1 MKSGIKIVTQEYK
14 CTHTHIFLI
23 SDYRVNEQKIHSIT
37 AAIFIHHPCGFSR
50 LWTSFADIT
59 SSMASPLK
67 KKIKNLKKKLRNVS

>member
-1 MKSGIKIVTQEYK
+1 MKSGIKKVTLEYT

-23 SDYRVNEQKIHSIT
+23 SDYRVNEQKIPSIT

-50 LWTSFADIT
+50 RWTSFADIT

-67 KKIKNLKKKLRNVS
+67 KNQELKKKN